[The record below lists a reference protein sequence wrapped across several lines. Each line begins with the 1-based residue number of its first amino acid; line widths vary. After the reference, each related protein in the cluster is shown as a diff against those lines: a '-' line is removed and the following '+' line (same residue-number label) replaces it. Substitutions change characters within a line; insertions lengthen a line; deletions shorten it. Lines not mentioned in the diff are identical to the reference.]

1 MTDNI
6 QPGSQIIYRRG
17 DDEWE
22 ATVGSIEYTPATPAV
37 YAEPGRWQRI
47 IRSLTPRRWRKPLP
61 IIRDARP
68 VSIQIITEGPSHA
81 DYRAAMAD
89 LIALAD
95 RFTALVNAPEIVGA
109 VCGIDLENRRDA
121 REERGRMTA
130 DVAEAFKKTRDEEQ
144 P

>member
-81 DYRAAMAD
+81 DLTEARVKAMLTATTWISNAAKSSE
-89 LIALAD
+89 
-95 RFTALVNAPEIVGA
+95 NAPS
-109 VCGIDLENRRDA
+109 
-121 REERGRMTA
+121 TA
-130 DVAEAFKKTRDEEQ
+130 